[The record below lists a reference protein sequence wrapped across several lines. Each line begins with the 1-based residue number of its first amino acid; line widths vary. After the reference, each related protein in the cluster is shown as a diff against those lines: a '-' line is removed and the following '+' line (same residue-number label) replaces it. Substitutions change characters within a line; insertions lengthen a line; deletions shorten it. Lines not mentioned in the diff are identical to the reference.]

1 MTGIGSPLCLSHAL
15 SPLVEGVRMLMGKKG
30 KPAGRS
36 LEQAPLAGSP
46 SALWPEG
53 TERRQRCCGALGF
66 RQRCKSRLACQVGR
80 FGFAHS
86 RRAYRRA
93 ERRAKVDL
101 TNAIL
106 KQVIR

>member
-1 MTGIGSPLCLSHAL
+1 MGIGSLSCLSRL
-15 SPLVEGVRMLMGKKG
+15 SVLVEVVRMLLMGKKG

-36 LEQAPLAGSP
+36 LEQAPLAGFP

-86 RRAYRRA
+86 RRARKGSPKG
-93 ERRAKVDL
+93 EPKW
-101 TNAIL
+101 T
-106 KQVIR
+106 